1 MALNNQNYHF
11 QIHIQSNTRTK
22 TSARNEG
29 LGPINDIFRGT
40 NYLLAVMVLP
50 RNYWGRKG
58 NFCSER
64 VSAVINKNVRYGRS
78 KAYGSAR

>member
-1 MALNNQNYHF
+1 MALNNQIYHF
-11 QIHIQSNTRTK
+11 QIHIQSNTKTK

-40 NYLLAVMVLP
+40 NYLLAVMVLS
-50 RNYWGRKG
+50 RGRRG